1 MSRSVGGAWPSG
13 KARDFGSRIRR
24 FESSRPSHRW
34 WGGRARPSRARLR
47 PRPFEPIP
55 RPRRARVE
63 PFRIFTGNA
72 NRRLAQA
79 ICNQLKTALGDAEVS
94 RFEDGEVS
102 VKFNENIRGI
112 DVFIVQS
119 TGAPAE
125 NLMELLVMLDAAKR
139 ASARRVTAV
148 VPYFGYAR
156 QDRKDQPRAPI
167 SAKLVANLITVAG
180 ADRALTMDLHSAQI
194 QGFFDI
200 PFDHLYAAPVLI
212 DYFMQKQTSNLMVV
226 APDIGSVKMARAYA
240 KRLGC
245 DLALVDKR
253 RPRPDSVEIMN
264 IIGDVEGKNAVL
276 FDDLVTTASTL
287 CLAAEA
293 IRAQGARDIY
303 AGVTHGVFSPRA
315 FERIA
320 QSPIKEMVTTDTID
334 HGHLRLPANVKEL
347 SVASLLGEAMQRIH
361 EERSLSSLFV

>member
-1 MSRSVGGAWPSG
+1 MDPCGIFSG
-13 KARDFGSRIRR
+13 NA
-24 FESSRPSHRW
+24 SRP
-34 WGGRARPSRARLR
+34 
-47 PRPFEPIP
+47 
-55 RPRRARVE
+55 
-63 PFRIFTGNA
+63 
-72 NRRLAQA
+72 LASA
-79 ICNQLKTALGDAEVS
+79 ICEKLKTPLGDAEVE

-102 VKFNENIRGI
+102 VRINENIRGG
-112 DVFIVQS
+112 DVFIVQA

-200 PFDHLYAAPVLI
+200 PFDHLYAAPVMI
-212 DYFMQKQTSNLMVV
+212 EHFAKKNLPDLVVV
-226 APDIGSVKMARAYA
+226 APDVGGVKMARAYA
-240 KRLGC
+240 KRLGA
-245 DLALVDKR
+245 DLVLTDKR

-264 IIGDVEGKNAVL
+264 IIGDVEDKNCVL
-276 FDDLVTTASTL
+276 FDDVVTTARTL
-287 CLAAEA
+287 CQAAEA
-293 IRAQGARDIY
+293 IEAQGAKQIY
-303 AGVTHGVFSPRA
+303 AGVTHGVFSPGA
-315 FERIA
+315 AERIEA
-320 QSPIKEMVTTDTID
+320 SPIKELVITDTVN
-334 HGHLRLPANVKEL
+334 HGHAPLPPKVTEL
-347 SVASLLGEAMQRIH
+347 SVAALLGEAVYRIH